1 MSKEWVLI
9 PDQICI
15 PLFRALL
22 SCILINSHQF
32 WAGSNFDET
41 FCSFKILKDKVF
53 DFFCV
58 GVMYSGEYAG
68 VEKIGEHTS
77 TARRNVK
84 QLQEIRLNEDFLNTH
99 VPLWVHQHIWLTD
112 IP

>member
-9 PDQICI
+9 PDQIGS

-58 GVMYSGEYAG
+58 GVMYSGEYDACD
-68 VEKIGEHTS
+68 VYIHTGQYNS
-77 TARRNVK
+77 LLR
-84 QLQEIRLNEDFLNTH
+84 EE
-99 VPLWVHQHIWLTD
+99 
-112 IP
+112 